1 MEQDA
6 REVGGVS
13 RGQNVVYVT
22 PHDWASI
29 GQFLSPAIE
38 RLDETSPVVQ
48 LLLVTSDADVAA
60 VTAAAAVKLTRG
72 RDVGIVA
79 ATSARRAASLLRASP
94 AQIVAGTPET
104 MLELLKATVL
114 KVDGVRTACIVWADE
129 LVTRGASAALETV
142 MGELPK
148 DGARIIV
155 TSELT
160 AAVEEL
166 LERYARRARRVVAIE
181 HESDRPVNLE
191 YVSVSAHARLSSLR
205 RLIDDADPRSA
216 IVFARDSE
224 SKIEVR
230 DFLRALGYSGESAAV
245 KIGLV
250 APPETDLVVL
260 FDLPAS
266 REELREAAGGARRV
280 VALIQ
285 PRQLG
290 SLRSLAARGTV
301 KPFTLPESGLRARDR
316 DEQARAELRE
326 ILLQGQFGRELLAL
340 EPLLDDFD
348 GVEIAAAAL
357 QLLHRERS
365 AVAAVLA
372 TVPAAP
378 RDRSSPGMTR
388 LFISVG
394 SRDNVR
400 PGDLVGAIANQAG
413 VTSASIGKVDVRE
426 SHSVVEVSPDIG
438 DLVIEKVTGTEI
450 RGRRAIVRRDEER
463 QSRGAGRARAP
474 RAASPGPRTRGRE

>member
-1 MEQDA
+1 M
-6 REVGGVS
+6 
-13 RGQNVVYVT
+13 
-22 PHDWASI
+22 

-38 RLDETSPVVQ
+38 RLDETSPLVQ
-48 LLLVTSDADVAA
+48 LLVITSDADVAA
-60 VTAAAAVKLTRG
+60 VTAAAAVKLSRG

-79 ATSARRAASLLRASP
+79 ATSARRAATLLRAGP

-104 MLELLKATVL
+104 VVELLKATAL
-114 KVDGVRTACIVWADE
+114 KVDGVRAACIVWADE
-129 LVTRGASAALETV
+129 LMTRGASAALETV

-148 DGARIIV
+148 DGARIVV
-155 TSELT
+155 TAELT
-160 AAVEEL
+160 ATVEEL
-166 LERYARRARRVVAIE
+166 IERYARRARRVVAVE

-191 YVSVSAHARLSSLR
+191 YVTVSAHARLSSLR

-216 IVFARDSE
+216 VVFVRDSE
-224 SKIEVR
+224 SRLEVR
-230 DFLRALGYSGESAAV
+230 DLLRALGYNGDSAAV
-245 KIGLV
+245 RIGLV
-250 APPETDLVVL
+250 APPDTDVVVL

-266 REELREAAGGARRV
+266 REELRELAGGAKRL

-290 SLRSLAARGTV
+290 SLRSLAAKGTV
-301 KPFTLPESGLRARDR
+301 KPFTLPESGLRARER
-316 DEQARAELRE
+316 DDQARTELRD
-326 ILLQGQFGRELLAL
+326 ILITGQFGRELLSL

-348 GVEIAAAAL
+348 GIEIAAAAL

-365 AVAAVLA
+365 AAPAALVTA
-372 TVPAAP
+372 TAAP
-378 RDRSSPGMTR
+378 RDRPGAGMTR

-413 VTSASIGKVDVRE
+413 VASASIGKVDIRE
-426 SHSVVEVSPDIG
+426 SHSVVEVSPDISE
-438 DLVIEKVTGTEI
+438 LVIEKVTGTEI

-474 RAASPGPRTRGRE
+474 RPAAPAPRTRGRE